1 MRSLSGV
8 KPTGTLHIGNYFGA
22 IRQFVELQDRY
33 DCFYFIADYHA
44 LNVHPQPD
52 LLTAQTW
59 DIVTAYMA
67 MGIDP
72 EKSTVFLQSQVPE
85 VAELTLLL
93 FNHIPKGLLE
103 RAHAYKD
110 AMAKGIQVNCGLF
123 IYPALMAADILL
135 YDSNVVPVGQD
146 QKQHLEITRDVA
158 MTFNHHYGEELFVV
172 PEPLILESV
181 AVVPGT
187 DGRKM
192 SKSYGN
198 VIDPFASEKELKK
211 QVMSI
216 VTDSTPLE
224 EPKNPDACNVFAL
237 YKLVASAN
245 EVEAMRRNY
254 LAGNYGF
261 GHAKLALFEKLRDT
275 FAPMRARREELL
287 RDRSRVETALA
298 RGAARARDVAIAKIR
313 RLKKAMG
320 LVGNV
325 YP

>member
-22 IRQFVELQDRY
+22 IRQFVELQEKY

-44 LNVHPQPD
+44 LNAHPEPAT
-52 LLTAQTW
+52 LAAHTW

-67 MGIDP
+67 LGIDP
-72 EKSTVFLQSQVPE
+72 TRSTIFLQSQVPE

-93 FNHIPKGLLE
+93 FNHMPMGLLQ

-110 AMAKGIQVNCGLF
+110 ALAKDQQPNCGLF
-123 IYPALMAADILL
+123 VYPALMAADILL

-158 MTFNHHYGEELFVV
+158 MTFNHVFNDELFVV
-172 PEPLILESV
+172 PDPLILESV

-198 VIDPFASEKELKK
+198 VIDMFAPEKALKK
-211 QVMSI
+211 QVMNI

-224 EPKNPDACNVFAL
+224 EPKNPDTCNVFQL
-237 YKLVASAN
+237 YKLVATAD
-245 EVEAMRRNY
+245 ELAEMRQNY

-261 GHAKLALFEKLRDT
+261 GHAKLALFEKLLAH
-275 FAPMRARREELL
+275 FAPLREKRAWLVEN
-287 RDRSRVETALA
+287 RDVVERALTA
-298 RGAARARDVAIAKIR
+298 GAARARETAMAKMK

-320 LVGNV
+320 LVGGI
-325 YP
+325 Y

>member
-22 IRQFVELQDRY
+22 IRQFVQLQEKY

-44 LNVHPQPD
+44 LNAHPDP
-52 LLTAQTW
+52 AQLSAHTW

-72 EKSTVFLQSQVPE
+72 ARSTVFLQSQVPE

-93 FNHIPKGLLE
+93 FNHTPMGLLQ

-110 AMAKGIQVNCGLF
+110 ALAKDLQPNAGLF
-123 IYPALMAADILL
+123 VYPMLMAADILL

-158 MTFNHHYGEELFVV
+158 NAFNHLYNDDLFVV

-198 VIDPFASEKELKK
+198 VIDPFAPEKTLKK
-211 QVMSI
+211 QVMGI

-224 EPKNPDACNVFAL
+224 EPKNPDTCNVFSL
-237 YKLVASAN
+237 YRLVAGPE
-245 EVEAMRRNY
+245 EVRTMRDNY

-261 GHAKLALFEKLRDT
+261 GHAKLALFEKIREVFT
-275 FAPMRARREELL
+275 PMRARREELL
-287 RDRSRVETALA
+287 QDRRQVQNALDQ
-298 RGAARARDVAIAKIR
+298 GASRAREVAMAKIR
-313 RLKKAMG
+313 RLKKALG
-320 LVGNV
+320 LVGNI
-325 YP
+325 Y